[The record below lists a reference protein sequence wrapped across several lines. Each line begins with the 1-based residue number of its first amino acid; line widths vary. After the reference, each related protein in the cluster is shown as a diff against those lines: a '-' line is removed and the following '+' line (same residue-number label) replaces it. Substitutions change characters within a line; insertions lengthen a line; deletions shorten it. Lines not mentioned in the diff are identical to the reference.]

1 MTKVLMK
8 GNEAMAEGAIRAGC
22 RFYFGY
28 PITPQNEVP
37 AYFAKRM
44 PEVGGV
50 FVQAESETASINM
63 VYGAAAAG
71 ARVMTTTSSPGY
83 SLMQEGVSYLAGSRL
98 PCVLANVQ
106 RGGPGLGNIAASQA
120 DYFQATKGGG
130 HGDYHVIVLAPS
142 SAQEM
147 MDFTMLAFELS
158 DAYRVPTLILSDGI
172 VGQMVEPV
180 EARDFVQHIPEKP
193 WALTGAYNRSPNVV
207 RSLWLDDEGVPL
219 NNEWLQKT
227 YDTIRAKELR
237 QESFLTEDAEYLIVA
252 YGSTGRMAKGAVMM
266 AREQGVRV
274 GLLRPITLWP
284 FPYEALVALLP
295 QLRGIL
301 VCEMSAGQ
309 MVEDVALATRDKVPL
324 YFAGEL
330 GGRMFTDSKIVNLVV
345 EMKKGGLK
353 PWQPK

>member
-1 MTKVLMK
+1 MARVLMK

-22 RFYFGY
+22 RYYFGY

-37 AYFAKRM
+37 AYFARRM

-71 ARVMTTTSSPGY
+71 ARAMTTTSSPGY
-83 SLMQEGVSYLAGSRL
+83 SLMQEGVSYLAGARL

-130 HGDYHVIVLAPS
+130 HGDYHVLVLAPAS
-142 SAQEM
+142 VQEM
-147 MDFTMLAFELS
+147 MDLTMLAFDLA
-158 DAYRVPTLILSDGI
+158 DRYRVPALILSDGI

-180 EARDFVQHIPEKP
+180 ELRDFVVPQVEKP
-193 WALTGAYNRSPNVV
+193 WALTGAMGRSPNVV
-207 RSLWLDDEGVPL
+207 RSLWLDDEGVPR
-219 NNEWLQKT
+219 NNEWLQDT
-227 YDTIRAKELR
+227 YETICS
-237 QESFLTEDAEYLIVA
+237 QEVRYEEFLTHDAEYLVVA
-252 YGSTGRMAKGAVMM
+252 YGSTGRMAKGAIRL
-266 AREQGVRV
+266 ARQQGWRV

-284 FPYEALVALLP
+284 FPYQILQTLSAQVK
-295 QLRGIL
+295 GIL

-309 MVEDVALATRDKVPL
+309 MVEDVALAVRGAIPV

-330 GGRMFTDSKIVNLVV
+330 GGRMFTDSKIFDRIVS
-345 EMKKGGLK
+345 MMKGGMQA
-353 PWQPK
+353 WQPK

>member
-1 MTKVLMK
+1 MNKVLMK

-22 RFYFGY
+22 RYYFGY

-130 HGDYHVIVLAPS
+130 HGDYHLIVLAPA

-158 DAYRVPTLILSDGI
+158 DTYRVPALILSDGI

-180 EARDFVQHIPEKP
+180 ELRDFVEKIPEKP
-193 WALTGAYNRSPNVV
+193 WALTGARGRKPNVI

-219 NNEWLQKT
+219 NNEWLQTT
-227 YDTIRAKELR
+227 YETIRQKEVR
-237 QESFLTEDAEYLIVA
+237 WETFMAEDAEYLVVA
-252 YGSTGRMAKGAVMM
+252 YGSTSRTAKSAILL
-266 AREQGVRV
+266 ARQEGIKV
-274 GLLRPITLWP
+274 GLIRPITLWP
-284 FPYEALVALLP
+284 FPYQILSSLSLQVK
-295 QLRGIL
+295 GIL

-309 MVEDVALATRDKVPL
+309 MVEDVALAVDNTPL

-330 GGRMFTDSKIVNLVV
+330 GGRMFTDIKIQDKIHQMVN
-345 EMKKGGLK
+345 GGLQQ
-353 PWQPK
+353 WQPR

>member
-1 MTKVLMK
+1 MARLLMK

-22 RFYFGY
+22 RYYFGY

-37 AYFAKRM
+37 AYFARRM

-83 SLMQEGVSYLAGSRL
+83 SLMQEGVSYLAGARL

-130 HGDYHVIVLAPS
+130 HGDYHVFVLAPA

-147 MDFTMLAFELS
+147 MDLTMLAFELS
-158 DAYRVPTLILSDGI
+158 DRYRVPALVLADGI

-180 EARDFVQHIPEKP
+180 EVRDFVTSQVEKP
-193 WALTGAYNRSPNVV
+193 WALTGAAGREPNVV
-207 RSLWLDDEGVPL
+207 RSLWLDDEGVPR
-219 NNEWLQKT
+219 NNDLLQAT
-227 YDTIRAKELR
+227 YDTIRL
-237 QESFLTEDAEYLIVA
+237 QEVRYEEFLTADADYLIVA
-252 YGSTGRMAKGAVMM
+252 YGSTGRMAKGAVRM
-266 AREQGVRV
+266 ARQQGLRV
-274 GLLRPITLWP
+274 GLIRPVTLWP
-284 FPYEALVALLP
+284 FPYKILQTLSAQVK
-295 QLRGIL
+295 GIF

-309 MVEDVALATRDKVPL
+309 MVEDVALAVGNAVPL
-324 YFAGEL
+324 YFRGEL
-330 GGRMFTDSKIVNLVV
+330 GGRMFTDAKIYEGVV
-345 EMKKGGLK
+345 SMVRGGLQ